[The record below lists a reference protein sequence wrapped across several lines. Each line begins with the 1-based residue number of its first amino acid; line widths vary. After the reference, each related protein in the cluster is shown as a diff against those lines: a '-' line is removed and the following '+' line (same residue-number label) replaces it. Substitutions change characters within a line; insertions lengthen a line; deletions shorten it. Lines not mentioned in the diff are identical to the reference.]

1 MLESQICDNAPTYY
15 NGFRTP
21 AKRCYLITKDKQQIP
36 AVELILPA
44 GTRVYLQNKD
54 NRAWRF
60 VTIQRGLH
68 TSAFQDVKKI
78 QEKDFEYA
86 SYEKVLPMT
95 Q

>member
-1 MLESQICDNAPTYY
+1 MVESQISDSDPTYY
-15 NGFRTP
+15 NGIRTP

-44 GTRVYLQNKD
+44 GTRVYLHNKD

-60 VTIQRGLH
+60 VTVQRGLQ

-78 QEKDFEYA
+78 PEKDFEYA
-86 SYEKVLPMT
+86 SYEEVLPMT
-95 Q
+95 R